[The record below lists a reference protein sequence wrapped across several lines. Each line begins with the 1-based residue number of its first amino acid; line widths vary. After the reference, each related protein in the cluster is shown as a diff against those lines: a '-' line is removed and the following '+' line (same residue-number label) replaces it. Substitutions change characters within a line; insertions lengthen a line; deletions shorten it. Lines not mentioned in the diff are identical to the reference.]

1 MLLYPTLL
9 ELHLLT
15 EKQVILTGFF
25 MQNKVTAAMLSF
37 IQVCLALHFGVQ
49 GYSDY
54 TGHGKV
60 AEQKQTM

>member
-1 MLLYPTLL
+1 
-9 ELHLLT
+9 
-15 EKQVILTGFF
+15 
-25 MQNKVTAAMLSF
+25 MLSF